1 MQPQQSSEWT
11 HGGWYSPVQLVYPP
25 GGGGNFIAGILD
37 SWNPDWSTTM
47 QRDLE
52 TNEYIISGPAIINL
66 WHPEQIFHK
75 KPDMRCEP
83 SLARAKWIT
92 SVVNNNGQKIV
103 IWDYS
108 GSQNYIEA
116 LNKLKNRKSVRPVNA
131 NTINLVKQPEF
142 VKRILAGC
150 PFRMKIVDSQLRKYN
165 NAVKHLKNT
174 HTLNYHKLFFQ
185 QDRTELSLL
194 KQFIC
199 GTNITD
205 IEYEKAKE
213 DLWNYMH
220 NNCEALLEFTK

>member
-1 MQPQQSSEWT
+1 MQEQSSEWT
-11 HGGWYSPVQLVYPP
+11 HGGWYYPVQLVYPP

-37 SWNPDWSTTM
+37 SWNPDWLATM

-52 TNEYIISGPAIINL
+52 TNEYIISGTGRINL

-92 SVVNNNGQKIV
+92 NVVNNNGQKIV
-103 IWDYS
+103 VWNYE
-108 GSQNYIEA
+108 GSQSYIEA

-131 NTINLVKQPEF
+131 NTIQLTKQPEY
-142 VKRILAGC
+142 VRRMLAGC
-150 PFRMKIVDSQLRKYN
+150 PFRMKIVDSQLRKYTK
-165 NAVKHLKNT
+165 AVKHLKNT
-174 HTLNYHKLFFQ
+174 HTLNYHKVFFR
-185 QDRTELSLL
+185 QDRHELNKL

-199 GTNITD
+199 GTDITD
-205 IEYEKAKE
+205 VEYDKAKE
-213 DLWNYMH
+213 ELWNYMH